1 MTIVQNEVYL
11 FSRIITTMNIIIA
24 GSGEVGSHLA
34 KLLSYESQEITLIDS
49 NKENL
54 SFPNSHLD
62 IKVIHGDC
70 SSVSILKDAEVSSA
84 DLFIAVTEMQSV
96 NLTSCFLAK
105 QLGAKK
111 TIARISNSELI
122 EKNGVDISVLGIEEL
137 ISPETLAS
145 DEIKLVISQSVFN
158 DAFEFEDGALLTL
171 GLKVHESAPLV
182 GKSVVEAAG
191 ILPEMHFFP
200 IAIKRENETI
210 IPRGDTVFKAADH
223 IVFMTT
229 PGGDEE
235 LIKLS
240 GKDNHEINNIMILG
254 GGKIGRKVAKDL
266 SENDLNVKLVES
278 NKEKAQEL
286 ADELADCLVILGD
299 GTNVELLE
307 DEDIDQMDAFISV
320 TGDSETNI
328 MSCLMAK
335 SKGITKTIALV
346 ENIDYYKLSQ
356 ISGIDTLINKK
367 LLAANTISKYV
378 RRGEVVAI
386 SQLSTM
392 NAELLEFVVR
402 KDSKICDKEIKELAF
417 PRSAIISGV
426 IREGEGHIVLGE
438 FKLLENDRVVVCCLM
453 DSIKKVEKFF

>member
-1 MTIVQNEVYL
+1 
-11 FSRIITTMNIIIA
+11 MNIIIA

-34 KLLSYESQEITLIDS
+34 KLLSHESQEITLIDS
-49 NKENL
+49 DKENL

-70 SSVSILKDAEVSSA
+70 SSISILREAEVSSA
-84 DLFIAVTEMQSV
+84 DLFIAVTALQSI

-111 TIARISNSELI
+111 TIARISNTELI
-122 EKNGVDISVLGIEEL
+122 EKNGVDISALGIEEL
-137 ISPETLAS
+137 ISPEALAS

-171 GLKVHESAPLV
+171 GLKVQDSAPLI
-182 GKSVVEAAG
+182 GKSVIEAAN

-210 IPRGDTVFKAADH
+210 IPRGDTVFQVGDR
-223 IVFMTT
+223 IIFMTT
-229 PGGDEE
+229 EGGDEE
-235 LIKLS
+235 LLKLS
-240 GKDNHEINNIMILG
+240 GKNKSEIKNIMILG
-254 GGKIGRKVAKDL
+254 GGRIGRKVAKDL

-278 NKEKAQEL
+278 NKDKAQEL
-286 ADELADCLVILGD
+286 ADELIDCLVILGD

-335 SKGITKTIALV
+335 SKGINKTIALV

-367 LLAANTISKYV
+367 LLTANTISKYV

-386 SQLSTM
+386 SKLSNM
-392 NAELLEFVVR
+392 NAELLEFIVR
-402 KDSKICDKEIKELAF
+402 KDSKICDKKIKDLSF

-426 IREGEGHIVLGE
+426 IRDGEGHIVLGD
-438 FKLLENDRVVVCCLM
+438 FKLLENDRVVVCFLI

>member
-1 MTIVQNEVYL
+1 
-11 FSRIITTMNIIIA
+11 MNIIIA

-34 KLLSYESQEITLIDS
+34 KLLSHESQEITLIDS

-70 SSVSILKDAEVSSA
+70 SSISILREAEVSSA
-84 DLFIAVTEMQSV
+84 DLFIAVTELQSI

-111 TIARISNSELI
+111 TIARISNTELI
-122 EKNGVDISVLGIEEL
+122 EKNGVDISALGIEEL
-137 ISPETLAS
+137 ISPEALAS

-171 GLKVHESAPLV
+171 GLKVQDSAPLI
-182 GKSVVEAAG
+182 GKSVIEAAS

-210 IPRGDTVFKAADH
+210 IPRGDTVFQVGDR
-223 IVFMTT
+223 IIFMTT
-229 PGGDEE
+229 EGGDEE
-235 LIKLS
+235 LLKLS
-240 GKDNHEINNIMILG
+240 GKNKSEIKNIMILG
-254 GGKIGRKVAKDL
+254 GGRIGRKVAKDL
-266 SENDLNVKLVES
+266 SENNLNVKLVES
-278 NKEKAQEL
+278 NKDKAQVL

-307 DEDIDQMDAFISV
+307 DEDLDQMDAFISV

-328 MSCLMAK
+328 MCCLMAK
-335 SKGITKTIALV
+335 SKGINKTIALV
-346 ENIDYYKLSQ
+346 ENIDYYNLSQ

-367 LLAANTISKYV
+367 LLTANTISKYV
-378 RRGEVVAI
+378 RRGKVVAI
-386 SQLSTM
+386 SKLTNM
-392 NAELLEFVVR
+392 NAELLEFIVR
-402 KDSKICDKEIKELAF
+402 KDSKICDKKIKDLSF

-426 IREGEGHIVLGE
+426 IRDGKGHIVLGD
-438 FKLLENDRVVVCCLM
+438 FKLLENDRVVVCFLI